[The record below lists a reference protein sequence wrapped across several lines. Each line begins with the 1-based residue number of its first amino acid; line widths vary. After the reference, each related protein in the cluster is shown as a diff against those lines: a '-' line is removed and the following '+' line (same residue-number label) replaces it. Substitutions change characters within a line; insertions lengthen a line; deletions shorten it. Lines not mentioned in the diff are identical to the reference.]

1 MTNRLVNY
9 NILGKEMK
17 RFIILSVTI
26 LIVFGLFSC
35 KNIHRY
41 GCASRDR
48 YTDEEHY
55 ERVRKKVIER
65 YIESGLFDSC
75 EIYPI
80 YDFQDRLSYFLLE
93 FAPSAY
99 GYVMICESD
108 TSCIYGAEMYI
119 IDRKLRFDNGK
130 TWQRYTIIDD
140 EVIYE
145 KDSEGNDI
153 LYHSSPFKINNVLNE
168 KLYLL
173 YVTTNIPIQN
183 DGYIPAVKKDGK
195 FLNLVSMKEVSII
208 EDAQKGQFEFEDI
221 YFIPSNSFNL

>member
-1 MTNRLVNY
+1 
-9 NILGKEMK
+9 
-17 RFIILSVTI
+17 
-26 LIVFGLFSC
+26 
-35 KNIHRY
+35 
-41 GCASRDR
+41 
-48 YTDEEHY
+48 
-55 ERVRKKVIER
+55 
-65 YIESGLFDSC
+65 
-75 EIYPI
+75 
-80 YDFQDRLSYFLLE
+80 
-93 FAPSAY
+93 
-99 GYVMICESD
+99 MICESD

-173 YVTTNIPIQN
+173 YAETNIPSQHH
-183 DGYIPAVKKDGK
+183 GYIPAVKKDGK

-221 YFIPSNSFNL
+221 YFIPSGSFNL